1 MNSIDCSND
10 LGNLFYRKTLQYVI
24 KNATNKDQR
33 QLVDYML
40 ERSSAVQIYN
50 VTDVLNGF
58 LKNAGEATPKSNGLE
73 AFIKATTDIDVSVNM
88 EDCSCTFNYSWTPY
102 VDDLYIYAETNNE
115 LYYSLLIHRISDE
128 RIIMVFGTMTEEG
141 KVTMMNTCVAEIKA
155 LGLHVHYANMRYSVN
170 DLVHE
175 LGIQND
181 HKKVQFMYDAIHVCL
196 VSTLAFVL
204 KMFHDLTDKS
214 QSCRCYVDTTEDT
227 RTEYF
232 RSPVD
237 KKVTKVGNKPII
249 LILNNDS
256 EADKKAQRY
265 KRRQGR
271 IQYAFS
277 WVVRGHYRKLHNPKS
292 IGLDRNGKRCVQ
304 GATWIETYMKGDENL
319 PLLRRERVVKV
330 GE

>member
-24 KNATNKDQR
+24 KKASNKDQR

-58 LKNAGEATPKSNGLE
+58 IKKSEEVASESEGLS
-73 AFIKATTDIDVSVNM
+73 AFVKSTTGIDVSVNT
-88 EDCSCTFNYSWTPY
+88 EDCNCTFNYSWTPY
-102 VDDLYIYAETNNE
+102 VDDLYIYSETSNG
-115 LYYSLLIHRISDE
+115 LYYSILIHRISDE
-128 RIIMVFGTMTEEG
+128 HIVIVFGTITREG
-141 KVTMMNTCVAEIKA
+141 EVTMMNTSTVELKA
-155 LGLHVHYANMRYSVN
+155 LGLYVRYGSIRDSVH
-170 DLVHE
+170 DLIYE

-181 HKKVQFMYDAIHVCL
+181 YRKVQYMYDAIHVCF
-196 VSTLAFVL
+196 VGTLSFIL

-214 QSCRCYVDTTEDT
+214 QSCRCYIDTTEDT

-232 RSPVD
+232 RSPVN
-237 KKVTKVGNKPII
+237 KKVTKLGNKPII

-256 EADKKAQRY
+256 EADKKAHRY

-277 WVVRGHYRKLHNPKS
+277 WVVRGHYRRLHNPKS
-292 IGLDRNGKRCVQ
+292 MGLDRNGKRCVQ

-319 PLLRRERVVKV
+319 PLLRREHVVKV
-330 GE
+330 GG

>member
-1 MNSIDCSND
+1 MNIIAFSND

-24 KNATNKDQR
+24 KKSSNKDQR

-58 LKNAGEATPKSNGLE
+58 IKKSEKVASESEGLS
-73 AFIKATTDIDVSVNM
+73 AFVKSSTGIDVSVNT
-88 EDCSCTFNYSWTPY
+88 EDCNCTFNYSWTPY
-102 VDDLYIYAETNNE
+102 VDDLYIYSETNNG
-115 LYYSLLIHRISDE
+115 LYYSILIHRISDE
-128 RIIMVFGTMTEEG
+128 HIVIVFGTITREG
-141 KVTMMNTCVAEIKA
+141 EVTMMNTSTVELKA
-155 LGLHVHYANMRYSVN
+155 LGLYVQYGNIRDSVH
-170 DLVHE
+170 DLIYG

-181 HKKVQFMYDAIHVCL
+181 YRKVQYMYDAIHVCFIG
-196 VSTLAFVL
+196 TLSFIL

-232 RSPVD
+232 RSPVN
-237 KKVTKVGNKPII
+237 KKVTKLGNKPII

-330 GE
+330 GG

>member
-1 MNSIDCSND
+1 MVVGTIT
-10 LGNLFYRKTLQYVI
+10 R
-24 KNATNKDQR
+24 
-33 QLVDYML
+33 
-40 ERSSAVQIYN
+40 E
-50 VTDVLNGF
+50 
-58 LKNAGEATPKSNGLE
+58 GE
-73 AFIKATTDIDVSVNM
+73 
-88 EDCSCTFNYSWTPY
+88 
-102 VDDLYIYAETNNE
+102 
-115 LYYSLLIHRISDE
+115 
-128 RIIMVFGTMTEEG
+128 
-141 KVTMMNTCVAEIKA
+141 VTMMNTSTVELKA
-155 LGLHVHYANMRYSVN
+155 LGLYVRYGNIRDSVH
-170 DLVHE
+170 DLIYG

-181 HKKVQFMYDAIHVCL
+181 YRKVQYMYDAIHVCF
-196 VSTLAFVL
+196 VGTLSFIL

-232 RSPVD
+232 RSPVN
-237 KKVTKVGNKPII
+237 KKVTKLGNKPII

>member
-10 LGNLFYRKTLQYVI
+10 LGKLFYKKTLQYVI

-50 VTDVLNGF
+50 VTDVLKGF
-58 LKNAGEATPKSNGLE
+58 LKNSSEATPKSDSLE
-73 AFIKATTDIDVSVNM
+73 SFIKATTDIDVSVNR

-102 VDDLYIYAETNNE
+102 VDDLYIYSETNNG
-115 LYYSLLIHRISDE
+115 LYYSILIHRISDE
-128 RIIMVFGTMTEEG
+128 HIVIVFGTITREG
-141 KVTMMNTCVAEIKA
+141 EVTMMNTSTVELKA
-155 LGLHVHYANMRYSVN
+155 LGLYVQYGNIRDSVH
-170 DLVHE
+170 DLIYG
-175 LGIQND
+175 LGVQND
-181 HKKVQFMYDAIHVCL
+181 YRKVQYMYDAIHVCF
-196 VSTLAFVL
+196 VGTLSFIL

-256 EADKKAQRY
+256 EADKKAHRY

-277 WVVRGHYRKLHNPKS
+277 WVVRGHYRRLHNPKS
-292 IGLDRNGKRCVQ
+292 MGLDRNGKRCVQ

>member
-24 KNATNKDQR
+24 KKASNKDQR

-58 LKNAGEATPKSNGLE
+58 IKKSEKVASESEGLS
-73 AFIKATTDIDVSVNM
+73 AFVKSSTGIDVSVNT

-102 VDDLYIYAETNNE
+102 VDDLYIYSETNNG
-115 LYYSLLIHRISDE
+115 LYYSILIHRISDE
-128 RIIMVFGTMTEEG
+128 HIVIVFGTITREG
-141 KVTMMNTCVAEIKA
+141 EVTMMNTSTVELKA
-155 LGLHVHYANMRYSVN
+155 LGLYVQYGNIRDSVH
-170 DLVHE
+170 DLIYG
-175 LGIQND
+175 LGVQND
-181 HKKVQFMYDAIHVCL
+181 YRKVQYMYDAIHVCF
-196 VSTLAFVL
+196 VGTLSFIL

-232 RSPVD
+232 RSPVN
-237 KKVTKVGNKPII
+237 KKVTKLGNKPII

-256 EADKKAQRY
+256 EADKKAHRY